1 MTFFLL
7 MVTRIRDDPGNFPC
21 RSSSELYGFIL
32 SRKESII
39 CNHVTVKA
47 KDKKLPLQILCIK
60 QLRALRNSRSAAA
73 AVFTA
78 GEKRTEPAQLFFS
91 LLCIVKLALR
101 LHRHTKIAG
110 AGENGN
116 PLLFAR
122 FVLSSA
128 AGVQTVLR
136 ITRCSP
142 AHRTDA
148 ASVKAA
154 SLSFAVKQTVL
165 CTAAISAAAAR
176 LFRFSNETVLKHLNK
191 SNQLYIFCKYC

>member
-1 MTFFLL
+1 MSFSFVSTAATDISMTFFLL

-39 CNHVTVKA
+39 CNHVTIKA
-47 KDKKLPLQILCIK
+47 KDKKLPLQVLCIK

-78 GEKRTEPAQLFFS
+78 GEKRAEPAQLFFS
-91 LLCIVKLALR
+91 LLCIVKLALG

-110 AGENGN
+110 AGEMEIHFCL
-116 PLLFAR
+116 PVLFFRALQEFR
-122 FVLSSA
+122 RLP
-128 AGVQTVLR
+128 R

-148 ASVKAA
+148 ASVK
-154 SLSFAVKQTVL
+154 SS
-165 CTAAISAAAAR
+165 
-176 LFRFSNETVLKHLNK
+176 
-191 SNQLYIFCKYC
+191 IFVVCC